1 MKQLS
6 TVRNT
11 ATVALLAA
19 IICLLAPLSLPAGVI
34 PVSLASFAIYIT
46 ASCVKTKYSVGAVI
60 VYILLGAFGLPVFS
74 AFTGGFHRIAGITG
88 GYIIGY
94 IPCALIIGL
103 LVGKYENQ
111 KFIYPMGMIA
121 GTAICYLT
129 GTVWYILQTKADIT
143 TALLTCVIPFL
154 LGDVLKITAASI
166 ISIPLRRRL
175 KKFFGN

>member
-11 ATVALLAA
+11 AFVALLAA
-19 IICLLAPLSLPAGVI
+19 ILCVLAPLSLPAGAI
-34 PVSLASFAIYIT
+34 PVSLASFAIFII
-46 ASCVKTKYSVGAVI
+46 AGCVKTKYSVIAVI

-103 LVGKYENQ
+103 LVNKYENK
-111 KFIYPMGMIA
+111 KFIYPLSMIA
-121 GTAICYLT
+121 GTFACYFT
-129 GTVWYILQTKADIT
+129 GTIWYMLQTKAEIAA
-143 TALLTCVIPFL
+143 ALLTCVVPFL
-154 LGDVLKITAASI
+154 LGDVLKITTASI
-166 ISIPLRRRL
+166 LSIPLRRRL